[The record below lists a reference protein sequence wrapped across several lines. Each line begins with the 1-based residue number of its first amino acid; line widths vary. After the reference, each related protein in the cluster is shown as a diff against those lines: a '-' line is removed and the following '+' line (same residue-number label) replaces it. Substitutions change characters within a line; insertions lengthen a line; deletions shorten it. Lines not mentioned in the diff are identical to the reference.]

1 MAVIHGVPSTVV
13 VSGDS
18 AGPDG
23 VTWLNEGI
31 KALSTPVILPAAAE
45 LQIITSITIYQ
56 ITLIFTEATAWNPAF
71 STDNTI
77 ADFTLPFAF
86 PLDIQRMLTVLDATC
101 GGSLMHATR
110 MQKPP
115 Q

>member
-1 MAVIHGVPSTVV
+1 MPSTVIV
-13 VSGDS
+13 AGDS

-31 KALSTPVILPAAAE
+31 KALTPPVILPAAAE
-45 LQIITSITIYQ
+45 LEIITAISLYQ
-56 ITLIFTEATAWNPAF
+56 LTLIFTEATAWAPAF

-86 PLDIQRMLTVLDATC
+86 PLDI
-101 GGSLMHATR
+101 TR
-110 MQKPP
+110 THSPDVQ
-115 Q
+115 